1 MELKHGSGSKY
12 GYAIDVLI
20 VPSGIETESQFI
32 SQNKAHI
39 VLIVPSGIE
48 TPHRVPRGGDYLVL
62 IVPSGIETRE
72 GHWPTVIQF
81 AY

>member
-1 MELKHGSGSKY
+1 MGKKY
-12 GYAIDVLI
+12 V
-20 VPSGIETESQFI
+20 F
-32 SQNKAHI
+32 N